1 MPKSTKIYSKLVV
14 VVKIATVV
22 TFVWILFSQQKNIQK
37 IDFKSIDDFK
47 WSLFLLVVGL
57 IPLNW
62 YYEYLKWKITLKSLQ
77 CYSFKIS
84 VHSFLS
90 GIFSGFITPNFIGNF
105 IGRVLYFPF
114 KTRPKIVLF
123 TLLASYSQ
131 FLTTLTI
138 GAITLYLFPIETT
151 FFPSQ
156 YHWVIYLFLVIGW
169 LIYFLYEYLP
179 IQKTKRFSFLKHLNL
194 GQSTLSLKLKYILYN
209 VMRYAIFSIQY
220 LLLLNVFSSGF
231 NMHLYSYIT
240 LIYFW
245 STLIPNFIWGKL
257 FLRETIA
264 LVILLPIIPNAN
276 ILLIASFS
284 LSVMNQIIPAVV
296 GIPFLVK
303 KKKYE

>member
-1 MPKSTKIYSKLVV
+1 
-14 VVKIATVV
+14 
-22 TFVWILFSQQKNIQK
+22 
-37 IDFKSIDDFK
+37 
-47 WSLFLLVVGL
+47 
-57 IPLNW
+57 
-62 YYEYLKWKITLKSLQ
+62 
-77 CYSFKIS
+77 
-84 VHSFLS
+84 
-90 GIFSGFITPNFIGNF
+90 
-105 IGRVLYFPF
+105 
-114 KTRPKIVLF
+114 
-123 TLLASYSQ
+123 
-131 FLTTLTI
+131 
-138 GAITLYLFPIETT
+138 
-151 FFPSQ
+151 
-156 YHWVIYLFLVIGW
+156 
-169 LIYFLYEYLP
+169 
-179 IQKTKRFSFLKHLNL
+179 
-194 GQSTLSLKLKYILYN
+194 
-209 VMRYAIFSIQY
+209 MRYAIFSIQY